1 MSTIKISNGLDIPVI
16 GFGTWQLTENVEAVI
31 AEALKVGYRHIDTAA
46 IYKNETE
53 IGNALQHT
61 DVDRSSIF
69 LTSKVWNTDRGY
81 DNTLAAFEKS
91 LERLQTDYLDLY
103 LIHWPANNKNHPDA
117 KEINV
122 ATWRAMQ
129 TLYKSGKVKAIG
141 LSNFLKHHVEDIL
154 ETAEIKP
161 MVNQLEF
168 HPGYLQ
174 EDTVSFC
181 KANNIVVQAWSPL
194 GSGRLLDDSF
204 LKEISARYNVSVA
217 TLCLQFALQEGLVVL
232 PKSVNPK
239 NIDSNLNFEK
249 FKISD
254 EDMRLIK
261 GMSEKGFSGSHPDSL
276 EF

>member
-1 MSTIKISNGLDIPVI
+1 MSTIKLSNGLDIPAI

-81 DNTLAAFEKS
+81 DSTLAAFEKS

>member
-1 MSTIKISNGLDIPVI
+1 MNTIKLSNGLDMPVI

-46 IYKNETE
+46 IYKNESA
-53 IGNALQHT
+53 IGNALQQS

-81 DNTLAAFEKS
+81 ENTLAAFEQS

-103 LIHWPANNKNHPDA
+103 LIHWPANSKNHPDA

-141 LSNFLKHHVEDIL
+141 LSNFLKHHVEDIIDS
-154 ETAEIKP
+154 AEIKP

-174 EDTVSFC
+174 EEAVSFC
-181 KANNIVVQAWSPL
+181 RANNIVVQAWSPL
-194 GSGRLLDDSF
+194 GSGSLLGDPL
-204 LKEISARYNVSVA
+204 LKDISARYNVSVA
-217 TLCLQFALQEGLVVL
+217 TLCIQFALQEGLVVL
-232 PKSVNPK
+232 PKSANPK
-239 NIDSNLNFEK
+239 NINANLNFEK
-249 FKISD
+249 FKISAA
-254 EDMRLIK
+254 DMNLIK
-261 GMSEKGFSGSHPDSL
+261 SMPEQGFSGNHPDSL
-276 EF
+276 SF